1 MEYFLR
7 KVGNLQPEI
16 FSPKRNSAMRIIFQN
31 SLFVESF
38 GMTAS
43 FSCAEIQ
50 KNW

>member
-38 GMTAS
+38 GMTA